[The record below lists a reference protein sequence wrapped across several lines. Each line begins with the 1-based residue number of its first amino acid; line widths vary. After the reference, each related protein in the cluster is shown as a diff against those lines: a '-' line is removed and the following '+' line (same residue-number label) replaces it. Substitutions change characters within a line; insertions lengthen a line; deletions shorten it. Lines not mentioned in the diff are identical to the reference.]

1 MRSRQRGPKRFG
13 VGSPN
18 KNVACFVTENLAIK
32 SDFYRN
38 KQLAKLSLPI
48 GSLPERTFSRNGEEG
63 RQEFLNFCSF
73 MTKSSA
79 RSWGKRGEYKI
90 TAESQRMP

>member
-63 RQEFLNFCSF
+63 RQRIFKLLFIHDKIKCAF
-73 MTKSSA
+73 M
-79 RSWGKRGEYKI
+79 GEERRIQDY
-90 TAESQRMP
+90 S